1 MHNYL
6 CDIALKGLKG
16 KKRSST
22 YLFLVCF
29 LSVAFAVVNVSIT
42 GSLNKTR
49 EELRY
54 DTYGEWDAAVYSPE
68 PLSVSK
74 DEHIQG
80 WGTAQVY
87 GKLLDGGETV
97 LTGIGTL
104 DESLLAIGRLAVQSG
119 KFPTEDN
126 EIAIEADILSDLGYD
141 YELGQTLTLRIL
153 NREEEVVDRKY
164 TLCGVLREYTDLWST
179 GTEKVTLA
187 GACVTADAAKEI
199 GEVCSYQY
207 FLSAEGEEGY
217 PLYKE
222 LKGSYAHVVEN
233 TAANGQIAEEE
244 YHYFNLVLILFTTLV
259 AVIVIYS
266 IQIKEQ
272 TRSIRLFRI
281 IGVTKKQLSQIIF
294 YETMVIL
301 LPAAAGGV
309 AVGSLA
315 TWGLLRVLMEQS
327 TGGFY
332 IAIPAVLIAGILMLW
347 FGAVFGT
354 RFLIFHYALRGRLSA
369 HQHFDAIGNF
379 FRADRR
385 QRKQKRLGLL
395 LLSSASVSAVLFC
408 YGESLAPIYID
419 DTWSQTNS
427 YTIAQESPNHFITDK
442 YIDNIKRLP
451 GIEKVVAWRI
461 LSGTLEFPD
470 MEKNPFSALLTEHL
484 YGARPWSDTE
494 DIYGESIS
502 EGGPEGLWCYIY
514 GVAEDNWDQ
523 FFQYVDEEID
533 REKFRNGE
541 SVLLYIPYNE
551 ETGVELGGKLYQ
563 EFGVEPGDVITA
575 VNYGR
580 GELSEDGSG
589 QIWTEDGVK
598 TYEPYEELTAV
609 SRAEAEVAG
618 IITADL
624 WRASYLTISSTN
636 YYSVIASDAFAKRLT
651 ETDRDGIELGDG
663 SWSNQEYGYTLASVY
678 TGMDAEYL
686 STDYL
691 MAKSAA
697 DNHLNFDNSRERNT
711 ALRQEAI
718 QSLLHIWICGI
729 GIFLILM
736 LIQLNIETLRGL
748 TQKRSFALLQV
759 IGMSRRRLRVQLAAK
774 GLLMSV
780 YSCLLGHLGYALYFV
795 IKHIGTYRRLVEE
808 FEYTDSFI
816 HLLKLQFNDYLTVGW
831 SLPIHLVFCA
841 FGMACVFLLFFCP
854 QNRVLKENIR
864 ESLS

>member
-1 MHNYL
+1 MHHYL

-54 DTYGEWDAAVYSPE
+54 DTYGEWDAAIYSPE

-104 DESLLAIGRLAVQSG
+104 DESLLAIGHLAVQSG

-126 EIAIEADILSDLGYD
+126 EIAIEADILSGLGYD

-332 IAIPAVLIAGILMLW
+332 IAIPVVLIAGILMLW

-354 RFLIFHYALRGRLSA
+354 RFLIFYYALRGRLSA
-369 HQHFDAIGNF
+369 QERFLL
-379 FRADRR
+379 RADRR
-385 QRKQKRLGLL
+385 QRKQKQLGLL
-395 LLSSASVSAVLFC
+395 ILSSASVLAVLFC
-408 YGESLAPIYID
+408 YGESLAPVYID
-419 DTWSQTNS
+419 DTWSKMSS
-427 YTIAQESPNHFITDK
+427 YGITKGEQNDYISDK
-442 YIDNIKRLP
+442 YIENVKCFP
-451 GIEKVVAWRI
+451 GIEEVVAWRN
-461 LSGTLEFPD
+461 LAVTLEFPD
-470 MEKNPFSALLTEHL
+470 MEKNPFRALLAQNF
-484 YGARPWSDTE
+484 YGPRPWEGAE
-494 DIYGESIS
+494 DSYGENMSAAGS
-502 EGGPEGLWCYIY
+502 EGLWCYVY

-523 FFQYVDEEID
+523 FFQYVDDEID

-541 SVLLYIPYNE
+541 VVLLYIPYNQ
-551 ETGVELGGKLYQ
+551 ETGVDLAGRLYQ
-563 EFGVEPGDVITA
+563 DFGVEPGDVITA
-575 VNYGR
+575 VNYGL
-580 GELSEDGSG
+580 GELSEDGTG
-589 QIWTEDGVK
+589 QVWTEDGAK
-598 TYEPYEELTAV
+598 PYEPYEKLTAV

-624 WRASYLTISSTN
+624 FQNPYLMIPATN
-636 YYSVIASDAFAKRLT
+636 YYSIIASDAFAKRLT
-651 ETDRDGIELGDG
+651 ETDKDGIHLIDG
-663 SWSNQEYGYTLASVY
+663 SWSNQEYGYSRASVY

-795 IKHIGTYRRLVEE
+795 IKHIGTYHRYVEE

-816 HLLKLQFNDYLTVGW
+816 QLLKLQLNEYLTVGW
-831 SLPIHLVFCA
+831 SLPMHLAFCA

>member
-1 MHNYL
+1 MHHYL

-54 DTYGEWDAAVYSPE
+54 DTYGEWDAAIYSPE

-104 DESLLAIGRLAVQSG
+104 DESLLAIGHLAVQSG

-126 EIAIEADILSDLGYD
+126 EIAIEADILSGLGYD

-354 RFLIFHYALRGRLSA
+354 RFLIFYYALRGRLSA
-369 HQHFDAIGNF
+369 QERFLL
-379 FRADRR
+379 RADRR
-385 QRKQKRLGLL
+385 QRKQKQLGLL
-395 LLSSASVSAVLFC
+395 ILSSASVLAALFC
-408 YGESLAPIYID
+408 YGESLAPVYID
-419 DTWSQTNS
+419 DTWSKMSS
-427 YTIAQESPNHFITDK
+427 YGITKGEQNDYISDK
-442 YIDNIKRLP
+442 YIENVKCFP
-451 GIEKVVAWRI
+451 GIEEVVAWRN
-461 LSGTLEFPD
+461 LAVTLEFPD
-470 MEKNPFSALLTEHL
+470 MEKNPFRALLAQNF
-484 YGARPWSDTE
+484 YGPRPWEGAE
-494 DIYGESIS
+494 DSYGENMSAAGS
-502 EGGPEGLWCYIY
+502 EGLWCYVY

-523 FFQYVDEEID
+523 FFQYVDDEID

-541 SVLLYIPYNE
+541 VVLLYIPYNQ
-551 ETGVELGGKLYQ
+551 ETGVDLAGRLYQ
-563 EFGVEPGDVITA
+563 DFGVEPGDVITA
-575 VNYGR
+575 VNYGL
-580 GELSEDGSG
+580 GELSEDGTG
-589 QIWTEDGVK
+589 QVWTEDGAK
-598 TYEPYEELTAV
+598 PYEPYEKLTAV

-624 WRASYLTISSTN
+624 FQDPYLMIPATN
-636 YYSVIASDAFAKRLT
+636 YYSIIASDAFAKRLT
-651 ETDRDGIELGDG
+651 ETDKDGIHLIDG
-663 SWSNQEYGYTLASVY
+663 SWSNQEYGYSHASVY

-795 IKHIGTYRRLVEE
+795 IKHIGTYHRYVEE

-816 HLLKLQFNDYLTVGW
+816 QLLKLQLNEYLTVGW
-831 SLPIHLVFCA
+831 SLPMHLAFCA

>member
-1 MHNYL
+1 MHHYL

-54 DTYGEWDAAVYSPE
+54 DTYGEWDAAIYSPE

-104 DESLLAIGRLAVQSG
+104 DESLLAIGHLAVQSG

-126 EIAIEADILSDLGYD
+126 EIAIEADILSGLGYD

-309 AVGSLA
+309 AAGSLA

-327 TGGFY
+327 TGDFY
-332 IAIPAVLIAGILMLW
+332 ISIPAVLIAGILMLW

-354 RFLIFHYALRGRLSA
+354 RFLIFYYALRGRLSA
-369 HQHFDAIGNF
+369 QERFLL
-379 FRADRR
+379 RADRR
-385 QRKQKRLGLL
+385 QRKQKQLGLL
-395 LLSSASVSAVLFC
+395 MLSSASVLAVLFC
-408 YGESLAPIYID
+408 YGESLAPVYID
-419 DTWSQTNS
+419 DTWSKMSS
-427 YTIAQESPNHFITDK
+427 YGITKGEQNDYISDK
-442 YIDNIKRLP
+442 YIENVKCFP
-451 GIEKVVAWRI
+451 GIEEVVAWRN
-461 LSGTLEFPD
+461 LAVTLEFPD
-470 MEKNPFSALLTEHL
+470 MEKNPFRALLAQNF
-484 YGARPWSDTE
+484 YGPRPWEGAE
-494 DIYGESIS
+494 DSYGENMSAAGS
-502 EGGPEGLWCYIY
+502 EGLWCYVY

-523 FFQYVDEEID
+523 FFQYVDDEID

-541 SVLLYIPYNE
+541 VVLLYIPYNQ
-551 ETGVELGGKLYQ
+551 ETGVDLAGRLYQ
-563 EFGVEPGDVITA
+563 DFGVEPGDVITA
-575 VNYGR
+575 VNYGL
-580 GELSEDGSG
+580 GELSEDGTG
-589 QIWTEDGVK
+589 QVWTEDGAK
-598 TYEPYEELTAV
+598 PYEPYEKLTAV

-624 WRASYLTISSTN
+624 FQDPYLMIPATN
-636 YYSVIASDAFAKRLT
+636 YYSIIASDAFAKRLT
-651 ETDRDGIELGDG
+651 ETDKDGIHLIDG
-663 SWSNQEYGYTLASVY
+663 SWSNQEYGYSRASVY

-795 IKHIGTYRRLVEE
+795 IKHIGTYHRYVEE

-816 HLLKLQFNDYLTVGW
+816 QLLKLQLNEYLTVGW
-831 SLPIHLVFCA
+831 SLPMHLAFCA

>member
-1 MHNYL
+1 MHHYL
-6 CDIALKGLKG
+6 CDIARKGLKG
-16 KKRSST
+16 KKRSSL

-54 DTYGEWDAAVYSPE
+54 DTYGEWDAAIYSPE

-74 DEHIQG
+74 DEHIQDC
-80 WGTAQVY
+80 GTAQVY

-104 DESLLAIGRLAVQSG
+104 DESLLAIGRIAVQSG
-119 KFPTEDN
+119 KFPTEDD

-179 GTEKVTLA
+179 GTEKVTRA

-199 GEVCSYQY
+199 GGVCSYQY

-327 TGGFY
+327 TGDFY

-369 HQHFDAIGNF
+369 HERFLL
-379 FRADRR
+379 RADRR
-385 QRKQKRLGLL
+385 QRKQKQLGLL
-395 LLSSASVSAVLFC
+395 ILSSASVLAALFC
-408 YGESLAPIYID
+408 YGESLAPVYID
-419 DTWSQTNS
+419 DTWSKMSS
-427 YTIAQESPNHFITDK
+427 YGITKGEQNDYISDK
-442 YIDNIKRLP
+442 YIENVKCFP
-451 GIEKVVAWRI
+451 GIEEVVAWRN
-461 LSGTLEFPD
+461 LAVTLEFPD
-470 MEKNPFSALLTEHL
+470 MEKNPFRALLAQNF
-484 YGARPWSDTE
+484 YGPRPWEGAE
-494 DIYGESIS
+494 DSYGENMSAAGS
-502 EGGPEGLWCYIY
+502 EGLWCYVY

-523 FFQYVDEEID
+523 FFRYVDDEID
-533 REKFRNGE
+533 WEKFRNGE
-541 SVLLYIPYNE
+541 AVLLYIPYNQ
-551 ETGVELGGKLYQ
+551 ETGVDLAGRLYQ
-563 EFGVEPGDVITA
+563 DFGVEPGDVITA
-575 VNYGR
+575 VNYGL
-580 GELSEDGSG
+580 GELSEDGTG
-589 QIWTEDGVK
+589 QVWTEDGAK
-598 TYEPYEELTAV
+598 PYEPYEKLTAV

-624 WRASYLTISSTN
+624 FQDPYLMIPATN
-636 YYSVIASDAFAKRLT
+636 YYSIIASDAFAKRLT
-651 ETDRDGIELGDG
+651 ETDKDGIHLIDG
-663 SWSNQEYGYTLASVY
+663 SWSNQEYGYSRASVY

-795 IKHIGTYRRLVEE
+795 IKHIGTYHRYVEE

-816 HLLKLQFNDYLTVGW
+816 QLLKLQLNEYLTVGW
-831 SLPIHLVFCA
+831 SLPMHLAFCA

>member
-1 MHNYL
+1 MHHNL

-54 DTYGEWDAAVYSPE
+54 DTYGEWDAAIYSPE

-104 DESLLAIGRLAVQSG
+104 DESLLAIGHLAVQSG

-126 EIAIEADILSDLGYD
+126 EIAIEADILSGLGYD

-207 FLSAEGEEGY
+207 FLSAEGEEDY

-332 IAIPAVLIAGILMLW
+332 IAIPVVLIAGILMLW

-354 RFLIFHYALRGRLSA
+354 RFLIFYYALRGRLSA
-369 HQHFDAIGNF
+369 QERFLL
-379 FRADRR
+379 RADRR
-385 QRKQKRLGLL
+385 QRKQKQLGLL
-395 LLSSASVSAVLFC
+395 ILSSASVLAALFC
-408 YGESLAPIYID
+408 YGESLAPVYID
-419 DTWSQTNS
+419 DTWSKMSS
-427 YTIAQESPNHFITDK
+427 YGITKGEQNDYISDK
-442 YIDNIKRLP
+442 YIENVKCFP
-451 GIEKVVAWRI
+451 GIEEVVAWRN
-461 LSGTLEFPD
+461 LAVTLEFPD
-470 MEKNPFSALLTEHL
+470 MEKNPFRALLAQNF
-484 YGARPWSDTE
+484 YGPRPWEGAE
-494 DIYGESIS
+494 DSYGENMSAAGS
-502 EGGPEGLWCYIY
+502 EGLWCYVY

-523 FFQYVDEEID
+523 FFQYVDDEID

-541 SVLLYIPYNE
+541 VVLLYIPYNQ
-551 ETGVELGGKLYQ
+551 ETGVDLAGRLYQ
-563 EFGVEPGDVITA
+563 DFGVEPGDVITA
-575 VNYGR
+575 VNYGL
-580 GELSEDGSG
+580 GELSEDGTG
-589 QIWTEDGVK
+589 QVWTEDGAK
-598 TYEPYEELTAV
+598 PYEPYEKLTAV

-624 WRASYLTISSTN
+624 FQDPYLMIPATN
-636 YYSVIASDAFAKRLT
+636 YYSIIASDAFAKRLT
-651 ETDRDGIELGDG
+651 ETDKDGIHLIDG
-663 SWSNQEYGYTLASVY
+663 SWSNQEYGYSRASVY

-795 IKHIGTYRRLVEE
+795 IKHIGTYHRYVEE

-816 HLLKLQFNDYLTVGW
+816 QLLKLQLNEYLTVGW
-831 SLPIHLVFCA
+831 SLPMHLAFCA

>member
-16 KKRSST
+16 KKRSSL

-54 DTYGEWDAAVYSPE
+54 DTYGEWDAAIYSPE

-104 DESLLAIGRLAVQSG
+104 DESLLAIGHLAVQSG

-126 EIAIEADILSDLGYD
+126 EIAIEADILSGLGYD

-354 RFLIFHYALRGRLSA
+354 RFLIFYYALRGRLSA
-369 HQHFDAIGNF
+369 QERFLL
-379 FRADRR
+379 RADRR
-385 QRKQKRLGLL
+385 QRKQKQLGLL
-395 LLSSASVSAVLFC
+395 ILSSASVLAALFC
-408 YGESLAPIYID
+408 YGESLAPVYID
-419 DTWSQTNS
+419 DTWSKMSS
-427 YTIAQESPNHFITDK
+427 YGITKGEQNDYISDK
-442 YIDNIKRLP
+442 YIENVKCFP
-451 GIEKVVAWRI
+451 GIEEVVAWRN
-461 LSGTLEFPD
+461 LAVTLEFPD
-470 MEKNPFSALLTEHL
+470 MEKNPFRALLAQNF
-484 YGARPWSDTE
+484 YGPRPWEGAE
-494 DIYGESIS
+494 DSYGENMSAAGS
-502 EGGPEGLWCYIY
+502 EGLWCYVY

-523 FFQYVDEEID
+523 FFRYVDAEID

-541 SVLLYIPYNE
+541 VVLLYIPYNQ
-551 ETGVELGGKLYQ
+551 ETGVDLAGRLYQ
-563 EFGVEPGDVITA
+563 DFGVEPGDVITA
-575 VNYGR
+575 VNYGL
-580 GELSEDGSG
+580 GELSEDGTG
-589 QIWTEDGVK
+589 QVWTEDGAK
-598 TYEPYEELTAV
+598 PYEPYEKLTAV

-624 WRASYLTISSTN
+624 FQDPYLMIPATN
-636 YYSVIASDAFAKRLT
+636 YYSIIASDAFAKRLT
-651 ETDRDGIELGDG
+651 ETDKDGIHLIDG
-663 SWSNQEYGYTLASVY
+663 SWSNQEYGYSRASVY

-795 IKHIGTYRRLVEE
+795 IKHIGTYHRYVEE

-816 HLLKLQFNDYLTVGW
+816 QLLKLQLNEYLTVGW
-831 SLPIHLVFCA
+831 SLPMHLAFCA

>member
-1 MHNYL
+1 MHHYL

-54 DTYGEWDAAVYSPE
+54 DTYGEWDAAIYSPE

-104 DESLLAIGRLAVQSG
+104 DESLLAIGHLAVQSG

-126 EIAIEADILSDLGYD
+126 EIAIEADILSGLGYD

-327 TGGFY
+327 TGDFY

-354 RFLIFHYALRGRLSA
+354 RFLIFYYALRGRLSA
-369 HQHFDAIGNF
+369 QERFLL
-379 FRADRR
+379 RADRR
-385 QRKQKRLGLL
+385 QRKQKQLGLL
-395 LLSSASVSAVLFC
+395 ILSSASVLAALFC
-408 YGESLAPIYID
+408 YGESLAPVYID
-419 DTWSQTNS
+419 DTWSKMSS
-427 YTIAQESPNHFITDK
+427 YGITKGEQNDYISDK
-442 YIDNIKRLP
+442 YIENVKCFP
-451 GIEKVVAWRI
+451 GIEEVVAWRN
-461 LSGTLEFPD
+461 LAVTLEFPD
-470 MEKNPFSALLTEHL
+470 MEKNPFRALLAQNF
-484 YGARPWSDTE
+484 YGPRPWEGAE
-494 DIYGESIS
+494 DSYGENMSAAGS
-502 EGGPEGLWCYIY
+502 EGLWCYVY

-523 FFQYVDEEID
+523 FFQYVDDEID

-541 SVLLYIPYNE
+541 VVLLYIPYNQ
-551 ETGVELGGKLYQ
+551 ETGVDLAGRLYQ
-563 EFGVEPGDVITA
+563 DFGVEPGDVITA
-575 VNYGR
+575 VNYGL
-580 GELSEDGSG
+580 GELSEDGTG
-589 QIWTEDGVK
+589 QVWTEDGAK
-598 TYEPYEELTAV
+598 PYEPYEKLTAV

-624 WRASYLTISSTN
+624 FQDPYLMIPATN
-636 YYSVIASDAFAKRLT
+636 YYSIIASDAFAKRLT
-651 ETDRDGIELGDG
+651 ETDKDGIHLIDG
-663 SWSNQEYGYTLASVY
+663 SWSNQEYGYSRASVY

-795 IKHIGTYRRLVEE
+795 IKHIGTYHRYVEE

-816 HLLKLQFNDYLTVGW
+816 QLLKLQLNEYLTVGW
-831 SLPIHLVFCA
+831 SLPMHLAFCA

>member
-1 MHNYL
+1 M
-6 CDIALKGLKG
+6 KG

-54 DTYGEWDAAVYSPE
+54 DTYGEWDAAIYSPE

-104 DESLLAIGRLAVQSG
+104 DESLLAIGHLAVQSG

-126 EIAIEADILSDLGYD
+126 EIAIEADILSGLGYD

-332 IAIPAVLIAGILMLW
+332 IAIPVVLIAGILMLW

-354 RFLIFHYALRGRLSA
+354 RFLIFYYALRGRLSA
-369 HQHFDAIGNF
+369 QERFLL
-379 FRADRR
+379 RADRR
-385 QRKQKRLGLL
+385 QRKQKQLGLL
-395 LLSSASVSAVLFC
+395 ILSSASVLAALFC
-408 YGESLAPIYID
+408 YGESLAPVYID
-419 DTWSQTNS
+419 DTWSKMSS
-427 YTIAQESPNHFITDK
+427 YGITKGEQNDYISDK
-442 YIDNIKRLP
+442 YIENVKCFP
-451 GIEKVVAWRI
+451 GIEEVVAWRN
-461 LSGTLEFPD
+461 LAVTLEFPD
-470 MEKNPFSALLTEHL
+470 MEKNPFRALLAQNF
-484 YGARPWSDTE
+484 YGPRPWEGAE
-494 DIYGESIS
+494 DSYGENMSAAGS
-502 EGGPEGLWCYIY
+502 EGLWCYVY

-523 FFQYVDEEID
+523 FFQYVDDEID

-541 SVLLYIPYNE
+541 VVLLYIPYNQ
-551 ETGVELGGKLYQ
+551 ETGVDLAGRLYQ
-563 EFGVEPGDVITA
+563 DFGVEPGDVITA
-575 VNYGR
+575 VNYGL
-580 GELSEDGSG
+580 GELSEDGTG
-589 QIWTEDGVK
+589 QVWTEDGAK
-598 TYEPYEELTAV
+598 PYEPYEKLTAV

-624 WRASYLTISSTN
+624 FQDPYLMIPATN
-636 YYSVIASDAFAKRLT
+636 YYSIIASDAFAKRLT
-651 ETDRDGIELGDG
+651 ETDKDGIHLIDG
-663 SWSNQEYGYTLASVY
+663 SWSNQEYGYSRASVY

-795 IKHIGTYRRLVEE
+795 IKHIGTYHRYVEE

-816 HLLKLQFNDYLTVGW
+816 QLLKLQLNEYLTVGW
-831 SLPIHLVFCA
+831 SLPMHLAFCA

>member
-54 DTYGEWDAAVYSPE
+54 DTYGEWDAAIYSPE

-74 DEHIQG
+74 DEHIQDC
-80 WGTAQVY
+80 GTAQVY

-104 DESLLAIGRLAVQSG
+104 DESLLAIGRIAVQSG

-126 EIAIEADILSDLGYD
+126 EIAIEADVLSGLGYD

-207 FLSAEGEEGY
+207 FLSAEGAEGY

-266 IQIKEQ
+266 IQTKEQ

-327 TGGFY
+327 TGDFY

-369 HQHFDAIGNF
+369 QERFLL
-379 FRADRR
+379 RADRR
-385 QRKQKRLGLL
+385 QRKQKQLGLL
-395 LLSSASVSAVLFC
+395 ILSSASVLAVLFC
-408 YGESLAPIYID
+408 YGESLAPVYID
-419 DTWSQTNS
+419 DTWSKMSS
-427 YTIAQESPNHFITDK
+427 YGITKGEQNDYISDK
-442 YIDNIKRLP
+442 YIENVKCFP
-451 GIEKVVAWRI
+451 GIEEVVAWRN
-461 LSGTLEFPD
+461 LAVTVEFPD
-470 MEKNPFSALLTEHL
+470 MEKNPFRALLAQNF
-484 YGARPWSDTE
+484 YGPRPWEGAE
-494 DIYGESIS
+494 DSYGENMSAAGS
-502 EGGPEGLWCYIY
+502 EGLWCYVY
-514 GVAEDNWDQ
+514 GVAEDNWDS
-523 FFQYVDEEID
+523 FFRYVDDEID

-541 SVLLYIPYNE
+541 VVLLYIPYNQ
-551 ETGVELGGKLYQ
+551 ETGVDLAGRLYQ
-563 EFGVEPGDVITA
+563 DFGVEPGDVITA
-575 VNYGR
+575 VNYGL
-580 GELSEDGSG
+580 GELSEDGTG
-589 QIWTEDGVK
+589 QVWTEDGAK
-598 TYEPYEELTAV
+598 PYEPYEKLTAV

-624 WRASYLTISSTN
+624 FQDPYLMIPATN
-636 YYSVIASDAFAKRLT
+636 YYSIIASDAFAKRLT
-651 ETDRDGIELGDG
+651 ETDKDGIHLIDG
-663 SWSNQEYGYTLASVY
+663 SWSNQEYGYSRASVY

-795 IKHIGTYRRLVEE
+795 IKHIGTYHRYVEE

-816 HLLKLQFNDYLTVGW
+816 QLLKLQLNEYLTVGW
-831 SLPIHLVFCA
+831 SLPMHLAFCA

-854 QNRVLKENIR
+854 QTRVLKENIR

>member
-1 MHNYL
+1 MHHYL

-54 DTYGEWDAAVYSPE
+54 DTYGEWDAAIYSPE

-104 DESLLAIGRLAVQSG
+104 DESLLAIGHLAVQSG

-126 EIAIEADILSDLGYD
+126 EIAIEADILSSLGYD

-332 IAIPAVLIAGILMLW
+332 IAIPVVLIAGILMLW

-354 RFLIFHYALRGRLSA
+354 RFLIFYYALRGRLSA
-369 HQHFDAIGNF
+369 QERFLL
-379 FRADRR
+379 RADRR
-385 QRKQKRLGLL
+385 QRKQKQLGLL
-395 LLSSASVSAVLFC
+395 MLSSASVLAVLFC
-408 YGESLAPIYID
+408 YGESLAPVYID
-419 DTWSQTNS
+419 DTWSKMSS
-427 YTIAQESPNHFITDK
+427 YGITKGEQNDYISDK
-442 YIDNIKRLP
+442 YIENVKCFP
-451 GIEKVVAWRI
+451 GIEEVVAWRN
-461 LSGTLEFPD
+461 LAVTLEFPD
-470 MEKNPFSALLTEHL
+470 MEKNPFRALLAQNF
-484 YGARPWSDTE
+484 YGPRPWEGAE
-494 DIYGESIS
+494 DSYGENMSAAGS
-502 EGGPEGLWCYIY
+502 EGLWCYVY

-523 FFQYVDEEID
+523 FFQYVDDEID

-541 SVLLYIPYNE
+541 VVLLYIPYNQ
-551 ETGVELGGKLYQ
+551 ETGVDLAGRLYQ
-563 EFGVEPGDVITA
+563 DFGVEPGDVITA
-575 VNYGR
+575 VNYGL
-580 GELSEDGSG
+580 GELSEDGTG
-589 QIWTEDGVK
+589 QVWTEDGAK
-598 TYEPYEELTAV
+598 PYEPYEKLTAV

-624 WRASYLTISSTN
+624 FQDPYLMIPATN
-636 YYSVIASDAFAKRLT
+636 YYSIIASDAFAKRLT
-651 ETDRDGIELGDG
+651 ETDKDGIHLIDG
-663 SWSNQEYGYTLASVY
+663 SWSNQEYGYSRASVY

-795 IKHIGTYRRLVEE
+795 IKHIGTYHRYVEE

-816 HLLKLQFNDYLTVGW
+816 QLLKLQLNEYLTVGW
-831 SLPIHLVFCA
+831 SLPMHLAFCA

>member
-16 KKRSST
+16 KKRSSL

-54 DTYGEWDAAVYSPE
+54 DTYGEWDAAIYSPE

-74 DEHIQG
+74 DEHIQDC
-80 WGTAQVY
+80 GTAQVY

-104 DESLLAIGRLAVQSG
+104 DESLLAIGHLAVQSG

-126 EIAIEADILSDLGYD
+126 EIAIEADILSGLGYD

-327 TGGFY
+327 TGDFY
-332 IAIPAVLIAGILMLW
+332 ISIPAVLIAGILMLW

-354 RFLIFHYALRGRLSA
+354 RFLIFHYALRGRLST
-369 HQHFDAIGNF
+369 QERFLL
-379 FRADRR
+379 RADRR
-385 QRKQKRLGLL
+385 QRKQKQLGLL
-395 LLSSASVSAVLFC
+395 MLSSASVLAVLFC
-408 YGESLAPIYID
+408 YGESLAPVYID
-419 DTWSQTNS
+419 DTWSKMSS
-427 YTIAQESPNHFITDK
+427 YGITKGEQNDYISDK
-442 YIDNIKRLP
+442 YIENVKCFP
-451 GIEKVVAWRI
+451 GIEEVVAWRN
-461 LSGTLEFPD
+461 LAVTLEFPD
-470 MEKNPFSALLTEHL
+470 MEKNPFRALLAQNF
-484 YGARPWSDTE
+484 YGPRPWEGAE
-494 DIYGESIS
+494 DSYGENMSAAGS
-502 EGGPEGLWCYIY
+502 EGLWCYVY

-523 FFQYVDEEID
+523 FFRYVDAEID

-541 SVLLYIPYNE
+541 VVLLYIPYNQ
-551 ETGVELGGKLYQ
+551 ETGVDLAGRLYQ
-563 EFGVEPGDVITA
+563 DFGVEPGDVITA
-575 VNYGR
+575 VNYGL
-580 GELSEDGSG
+580 GELSEDGTG
-589 QIWTEDGVK
+589 QVWTEDGAK
-598 TYEPYEELTAV
+598 PYEPYEKLTAV

-624 WRASYLTISSTN
+624 FQDPYLMIPATN
-636 YYSVIASDAFAKRLT
+636 YYSIIASDAFAKRLT
-651 ETDRDGIELGDG
+651 ETDKDGIHLIDG
-663 SWSNQEYGYTLASVY
+663 SWSNQEYGYSRASIY

-795 IKHIGTYRRLVEE
+795 IKHIGTYHRYVEE

-816 HLLKLQFNDYLTVGW
+816 QLLKLQLNEYLTVGW
-831 SLPIHLVFCA
+831 SLPMHLAFCA

>member
-1 MHNYL
+1 MHHYL

-54 DTYGEWDAAVYSPE
+54 DTYGEWDAAIYSPE

-104 DESLLAIGRLAVQSG
+104 DESLLAIGHLAVQSG

-126 EIAIEADILSDLGYD
+126 EIAIEADILSGLGYD

-332 IAIPAVLIAGILMLW
+332 IAIPVVLIAGILMLW

-354 RFLIFHYALRGRLSA
+354 RFLIFYYALRGRLSA
-369 HQHFDAIGNF
+369 QERFLL
-379 FRADRR
+379 RADRR
-385 QRKQKRLGLL
+385 QRKQKQLGLL
-395 LLSSASVSAVLFC
+395 ILSSASVLAALFC
-408 YGESLAPIYID
+408 YGESLAPVYID
-419 DTWSQTNS
+419 DTWSKMSS
-427 YTIAQESPNHFITDK
+427 YGITKGEQNDYISDK
-442 YIDNIKRLP
+442 YIENVKCFP
-451 GIEKVVAWRI
+451 GIEEVVAWRN
-461 LSGTLEFPD
+461 LAVTLEFPD
-470 MEKNPFSALLTEHL
+470 MEKNPFRALLAQNF
-484 YGARPWSDTE
+484 YGPRPWE
-494 DIYGESIS
+494 DAEDSYGENMSAAGS
-502 EGGPEGLWCYIY
+502 EGLWCYVY

-523 FFQYVDEEID
+523 FFQYVDDEID

-541 SVLLYIPYNE
+541 VVLLYIPYNQ
-551 ETGVELGGKLYQ
+551 ETGVDLAGRLYQ
-563 EFGVEPGDVITA
+563 DFGVEPGDVITA
-575 VNYGR
+575 VNYGL
-580 GELSEDGSG
+580 GELSEDGTG
-589 QIWTEDGVK
+589 QVWTEDGAK
-598 TYEPYEELTAV
+598 PYEPYEKLTAV
-609 SRAEAEVAG
+609 SRVEAEVAG

-624 WRASYLTISSTN
+624 FQDPYLMIPATN
-636 YYSVIASDAFAKRLT
+636 YYSIIASDAFAKRLT
-651 ETDRDGIELGDG
+651 ETDKDGIHLIDG
-663 SWSNQEYGYTLASVY
+663 SWSNQEYGYSRASVY

-795 IKHIGTYRRLVEE
+795 IKHIGTYHRYVEE

-816 HLLKLQFNDYLTVGW
+816 QLLKLQLNDYLTVGW
-831 SLPIHLVFCA
+831 SLPMHLAFCA
-841 FGMACVFLLFFCP
+841 FSMACVFLLFFCP

>member
-1 MHNYL
+1 MHHNL

-54 DTYGEWDAAVYSPE
+54 DTYGEWDAAIYSPE

-104 DESLLAIGRLAVQSG
+104 DESLLAIGHLAVQSG

-126 EIAIEADILSDLGYD
+126 EIAIEADILSGLGYD

-207 FLSAEGEEGY
+207 FLSAEGAEGY

-222 LKGSYAHVVEN
+222 QKGSYAHVVEN

-327 TGGFY
+327 TGDFY

-369 HQHFDAIGNF
+369 HERFLL
-379 FRADRR
+379 RADRR
-385 QRKQKRLGLL
+385 QRKQKQLGLL
-395 LLSSASVSAVLFC
+395 ILSSASVLAALFC
-408 YGESLAPIYID
+408 YGESLAPVYID
-419 DTWSQTNS
+419 DTWSKMSS
-427 YTIAQESPNHFITDK
+427 YGITKGEQNDYISDK
-442 YIDNIKRLP
+442 YIENVKCFP
-451 GIEKVVAWRI
+451 GIEEVVAWRN
-461 LSGTLEFPD
+461 LAVTLEFPD
-470 MEKNPFSALLTEHL
+470 MEKNPFRALLAQNF
-484 YGARPWSDTE
+484 YGPRPWEGAE
-494 DIYGESIS
+494 DSYGENMSAAGS
-502 EGGPEGLWCYIY
+502 EGLWCYVY

-523 FFQYVDEEID
+523 FFQYVDDEID

-541 SVLLYIPYNE
+541 AVLLYIPYNQ
-551 ETGVELGGKLYQ
+551 ETGVDLAGRLYQ
-563 EFGVEPGDVITA
+563 DFGVEPGDVITA
-575 VNYGR
+575 VNYGL
-580 GELSEDGSG
+580 GELSEDGTG
-589 QIWTEDGVK
+589 QVWTEDGAK
-598 TYEPYEELTAV
+598 PYEPYEKLTAV

-624 WRASYLTISSTN
+624 FQDPYLMIPATN
-636 YYSVIASDAFAKRLT
+636 YYSIIASDTFAKRLT
-651 ETDRDGIELGDG
+651 ETDKDGIHLIDG
-663 SWSNQEYGYTLASVY
+663 SWSNQEYGYSRASVY

-795 IKHIGTYRRLVEE
+795 IKHIGTYHRYVEE

-816 HLLKLQFNDYLTVGW
+816 QLLKLQLNEYLTVGW
-831 SLPIHLVFCA
+831 SLPMHLAFCA

>member
-16 KKRSST
+16 KKRSSL

-54 DTYGEWDAAVYSPE
+54 DTYGEWDAAIYSPE

-74 DEHIQG
+74 DEHIQDC
-80 WGTAQVY
+80 GTAQVY

-104 DESLLAIGRLAVQSG
+104 DESLLAIGHLAVQSG

-126 EIAIEADILSDLGYD
+126 EIAIEADILSGLGYD

-354 RFLIFHYALRGRLSA
+354 RFLIFYYALRGRLSA
-369 HQHFDAIGNF
+369 QERFLL
-379 FRADRR
+379 RADRR
-385 QRKQKRLGLL
+385 QRKQKQLGLL
-395 LLSSASVSAVLFC
+395 ILSSASVLAALFC
-408 YGESLAPIYID
+408 YGESLAPVYID
-419 DTWSQTNS
+419 DTWSKMSS
-427 YTIAQESPNHFITDK
+427 YGITKGEQNDYISDK
-442 YIDNIKRLP
+442 YIENVKCFP
-451 GIEKVVAWRI
+451 GIEEVVAWRN
-461 LSGTLEFPD
+461 LAVTLEFPD
-470 MEKNPFSALLTEHL
+470 MEKNPFRALLAQNF
-484 YGARPWSDTE
+484 YGPRPWEGAE
-494 DIYGESIS
+494 DSYGENMSAAGS
-502 EGGPEGLWCYIY
+502 EGLWCYVY

-523 FFQYVDEEID
+523 FFRYVDAEID

-541 SVLLYIPYNE
+541 VVLLYIPYNQ
-551 ETGVELGGKLYQ
+551 ETGVDLAGRLYQ
-563 EFGVEPGDVITA
+563 DFGVEPGDVITA
-575 VNYGR
+575 VNYGL
-580 GELSEDGSG
+580 GELSEDGTG
-589 QIWTEDGVK
+589 QVWTEDGAK
-598 TYEPYEELTAV
+598 PYEPYEKLTAV

-624 WRASYLTISSTN
+624 FQDPYLMIPATN
-636 YYSVIASDAFAKRLT
+636 YYSIIASDAFAKRLT
-651 ETDRDGIELGDG
+651 ETDKDGIHLIDG
-663 SWSNQEYGYTLASVY
+663 SWSNQEYGYSRASVY

-795 IKHIGTYRRLVEE
+795 IKHIGTYHRYVEE

-816 HLLKLQFNDYLTVGW
+816 QLLKLQLNEYLTVGW
-831 SLPIHLVFCA
+831 SLPMHLAFCA

>member
-1 MHNYL
+1 MHHYL

-54 DTYGEWDAAVYSPE
+54 DTYGEWDAAIYSSE

-80 WGTAQVY
+80 CGTAQVY

-104 DESLLAIGRLAVQSG
+104 DESLLEIGRLAVQSG
-119 KFPTEDN
+119 KFPTEDH

-153 NREEEVVDRKY
+153 NREEEVVDKKY

-207 FLSAEGEEGY
+207 FLSAEGEKGY

-244 YHYFNLVLILFTTLV
+244 YHYFNLVLILFTTLA

-301 LPAAAGGV
+301 LPAAFGGV

-327 TGGFY
+327 TGDFY

-369 HQHFDAIGNF
+369 YERFLLGV
-379 FRADRR
+379 DRR
-385 QRKQKRLGLL
+385 QRKQKQLGLL
-395 LLSSASVSAVLFC
+395 ILSSASVLAVLFC
-408 YGESLAPIYID
+408 YGESLAPVYID
-419 DTWSQTNS
+419 DIWSKMSS
-427 YTIAQESPNHFITDK
+427 YGITK
-442 YIDNIKRLP
+442 GEQNYYISDEYIENVKRLP
-451 GIEKVVAWRI
+451 GIEEVVAWRN
-461 LSGTLEFPD
+461 LAGTLEFPD
-470 MEKNPFSALLTEHL
+470 MEKNPFSALLAQHF
-484 YGARPWSDTE
+484 YGPRPWSGAE
-494 DIYGESIS
+494 DSYGESMS
-502 EGGPEGLWCYIY
+502 AAGPEGLWCYIY
-514 GVAEDNWDQ
+514 GVSEDNWDQ

-533 REKFRNGE
+533 REKFRKGE
-541 SVLLYIPYNE
+541 AVLLYIPYNE
-551 ETGVELGGKLYQ
+551 ETGVELAGRLYQ
-563 EFGVEPGDVITA
+563 DFGVESGDVITA
-575 VNYGR
+575 VNYGL
-580 GELSEDGSG
+580 GELSEDGTG
-589 QIWTEDGVK
+589 QVWTEDGAK
-598 TYEPYEELTAV
+598 PYEPYEKLTAV

-624 WRASYLTISSTN
+624 FQDPYLMIPATN
-636 YYSVIASDAFAKRLT
+636 YYSIIASDTFAKRLT
-651 ETDRDGIELGDG
+651 ETDKDGINLIDG
-663 SWSNQEYGYTLASVY
+663 SWSNQEYGYSRASVY
-678 TGMDAEYL
+678 TRMDAEYL

-691 MAKSAA
+691 MARSAA
-697 DNHLNFDNSRERNT
+697 DNHLNFDNSREQNT

-729 GIFLILM
+729 CIFLILM

-774 GLLMSV
+774 GLLMSM

-795 IKHIGTYRRLVEE
+795 IKHIGTYHRYVEE

-816 HLLKLQFNDYLTVGW
+816 HLLKLQLNDYLTVGW
-831 SLPIHLVFCA
+831 SLPMHLAFCA
-841 FGMACVFLLFFCP
+841 FGMVCVFLLFFCP

>member
-1 MHNYL
+1 MHHYL

-54 DTYGEWDAAVYSPE
+54 DTYGEWDAAIYSPE

-104 DESLLAIGRLAVQSG
+104 DESLLAIGHLAVQSG

-126 EIAIEADILSDLGYD
+126 EIAIEADILSGLGYD

-354 RFLIFHYALRGRLSA
+354 RFLIFYYALRGRLSA
-369 HQHFDAIGNF
+369 QERFLL
-379 FRADRR
+379 RADRR
-385 QRKQKRLGLL
+385 QRKQKQLGLL
-395 LLSSASVSAVLFC
+395 ILSSASVLAALFC
-408 YGESLAPIYID
+408 YGESLAPVYID
-419 DTWSQTNS
+419 DTWSKMSS
-427 YTIAQESPNHFITDK
+427 YGITKGEQNDYISDK
-442 YIDNIKRLP
+442 YIENVKCFP
-451 GIEKVVAWRI
+451 GIEEVVAWRN
-461 LSGTLEFPD
+461 LAVTLEFPD
-470 MEKNPFSALLTEHL
+470 MEKNPFRALLAQNF
-484 YGARPWSDTE
+484 YGPRPWEGAE
-494 DIYGESIS
+494 DSYGENMSAAGS
-502 EGGPEGLWCYIY
+502 EGLWCYVY

-523 FFQYVDEEID
+523 FFRYVDAEID

-541 SVLLYIPYNE
+541 VVLLYIPYNQ
-551 ETGVELGGKLYQ
+551 ETGVDLAGRLYQ
-563 EFGVEPGDVITA
+563 DFGVEPGDVITA
-575 VNYGR
+575 VNYGL
-580 GELSEDGSG
+580 GELSEDGTG
-589 QIWTEDGVK
+589 QVWTEDGAK
-598 TYEPYEELTAV
+598 PYEPYEKLTAV

-624 WRASYLTISSTN
+624 FQDPYLMIPATN
-636 YYSVIASDAFAKRLT
+636 YYSIIASDAFAKRLT
-651 ETDRDGIELGDG
+651 ETDKDGIHLIDG
-663 SWSNQEYGYTLASVY
+663 SWSNQEYGYSRASVY

-795 IKHIGTYRRLVEE
+795 IKHIGTYHRYVEE

-816 HLLKLQFNDYLTVGW
+816 QLLKLQLNEYLTVGW
-831 SLPIHLVFCA
+831 SLPMHLAFCA

>member
-1 MHNYL
+1 MHHYL

-54 DTYGEWDAAVYSPE
+54 DTYGEWDAAIYSPE

-104 DESLLAIGRLAVQSG
+104 DESLLAIGHLAVQSG

-126 EIAIEADILSDLGYD
+126 EIAIEADILSGLGYD

-332 IAIPAVLIAGILMLW
+332 IAIPVVLIAGILMLW

-354 RFLIFHYALRGRLSA
+354 RFLIFYYALRGRLSA
-369 HQHFDAIGNF
+369 QERFLL
-379 FRADRR
+379 RADRR
-385 QRKQKRLGLL
+385 QRKQKQLGLL
-395 LLSSASVSAVLFC
+395 ILSSASVLAALFC
-408 YGESLAPIYID
+408 YGESLAPVYID
-419 DTWSQTNS
+419 DTWSKMSS
-427 YTIAQESPNHFITDK
+427 YGITKGEQNDYISDK
-442 YIDNIKRLP
+442 YIENVKCFP
-451 GIEKVVAWRI
+451 GIEEVVAWRN
-461 LSGTLEFPD
+461 LAVTLEFPD
-470 MEKNPFSALLTEHL
+470 MEKNPFRALLAQNF
-484 YGARPWSDTE
+484 YGPRPWEGAE
-494 DIYGESIS
+494 DSYGENMSAAGS
-502 EGGPEGLWCYIY
+502 EGLWCYVY

-523 FFQYVDEEID
+523 FFRYVDAEID

-541 SVLLYIPYNE
+541 VVLLYIPYNQ
-551 ETGVELGGKLYQ
+551 ETGVDLAGRLYQ
-563 EFGVEPGDVITA
+563 DFGVEPGDVITA
-575 VNYGR
+575 VNYGL
-580 GELSEDGSG
+580 GEVSEDGTG
-589 QIWTEDGVK
+589 QVWTEDGAK
-598 TYEPYEELTAV
+598 PYEPYEKLTAV

-624 WRASYLTISSTN
+624 FQDPYLMIPATN
-636 YYSVIASDAFAKRLT
+636 YYSIIASDAFAKRLT
-651 ETDRDGIELGDG
+651 ETDKDGIHLIDG
-663 SWSNQEYGYTLASVY
+663 SWSNQEYGYSRASVY

-795 IKHIGTYRRLVEE
+795 IKHIGTYHRYVEE

-816 HLLKLQFNDYLTVGW
+816 QLLKLQLNEYLTVGW
-831 SLPIHLVFCA
+831 SLPMHLAFCA

>member
-1 MHNYL
+1 MHHYL

-54 DTYGEWDAAVYSPE
+54 DTYGEWDAAIYSPE

-104 DESLLAIGRLAVQSG
+104 DESLLAIGHLAVQSG

-126 EIAIEADILSDLGYD
+126 EIAIEADILSGLGYD

-332 IAIPAVLIAGILMLW
+332 IAIPVVLIAGILMLW

-354 RFLIFHYALRGRLSA
+354 RFLIFYYALRGRLSA
-369 HQHFDAIGNF
+369 QERFLL
-379 FRADRR
+379 RADRR
-385 QRKQKRLGLL
+385 QRKQKQLGLL
-395 LLSSASVSAVLFC
+395 ILSSASVLAVLFC
-408 YGESLAPIYID
+408 YGESLAPVYID
-419 DTWSQTNS
+419 DTWSKMSS
-427 YTIAQESPNHFITDK
+427 YGITKGEQNDYISDK
-442 YIDNIKRLP
+442 YIENVKCFP
-451 GIEKVVAWRI
+451 GIEEVVAWRN
-461 LSGTLEFPD
+461 LAVTLEFPD
-470 MEKNPFSALLTEHL
+470 MEKNPFRALLAQNF
-484 YGARPWSDTE
+484 YGPRPWEGAE
-494 DIYGESIS
+494 DSYGENMSAAGS
-502 EGGPEGLWCYIY
+502 EGLWCYVY
-514 GVAEDNWDQ
+514 GVAEDNWDS
-523 FFQYVDEEID
+523 FFRYVDAEID

-541 SVLLYIPYNE
+541 VVLLYIPYNQ
-551 ETGVELGGKLYQ
+551 ETGVDLAGRLYQ
-563 EFGVEPGDVITA
+563 DFGVEPGDVITA
-575 VNYGR
+575 VNYGL
-580 GELSEDGSG
+580 GELSEDGTG
-589 QIWTEDGVK
+589 QVWTEDGAK
-598 TYEPYEELTAV
+598 PYEPYEKLTAV

-624 WRASYLTISSTN
+624 FQDPYLMIPATN
-636 YYSVIASDAFAKRLT
+636 YYSIIASDAFAKRLT
-651 ETDRDGIELGDG
+651 ETDKDGIHLIDG
-663 SWSNQEYGYTLASVY
+663 SWSNQEYGYSRASIY

-795 IKHIGTYRRLVEE
+795 IKHIGTYHRYVEE

-816 HLLKLQFNDYLTVGW
+816 QLLKLQLNEYLTVGW
-831 SLPIHLVFCA
+831 SLPMHLAFCA

>member
-6 CDIALKGLKG
+6 CDIALKGLEG
-16 KKRSST
+16 KKGSSL

-54 DTYGEWDAAVYSPE
+54 DTYGEWDAAIYSPE

-80 WGTAQVY
+80 CGTAQVY

-119 KFPTEDN
+119 KFPTEDD
-126 EIAIEADILSDLGYD
+126 EIAIEADILSGLGYD

-309 AVGSLA
+309 AAGSLA

-327 TGGFY
+327 TGDFY
-332 IAIPAVLIAGILMLW
+332 ISIPAVLIAGILMLW

-354 RFLIFHYALRGRLSA
+354 RFLIFHYALRGRLST
-369 HQHFDAIGNF
+369 QERFLL
-379 FRADRR
+379 RADRR
-385 QRKQKRLGLL
+385 QRKQKQLGLL
-395 LLSSASVSAVLFC
+395 MLSSASVLAVLFC
-408 YGESLAPIYID
+408 YGESLAPVYID
-419 DTWSQTNS
+419 DTWSKMSS
-427 YTIAQESPNHFITDK
+427 YGITKGEQND
-442 YIDNIKRLP
+442 YISDEYIKNVRRFP
-451 GIEKVVAWRI
+451 GIEEVVAWRN
-461 LSGTLEFPD
+461 LAVTLEFPD
-470 MEKNPFSALLTEHL
+470 MEKNPFRALLAQNF
-484 YGARPWSDTE
+484 YGPRPWEGAE
-494 DIYGESIS
+494 DSYGENMSAAGS
-502 EGGPEGLWCYIY
+502 EGLWCYVY

-523 FFQYVDEEID
+523 FFRYVDDEID

-541 SVLLYIPYNE
+541 AVLLYIPYNQ
-551 ETGVELGGKLYQ
+551 ETGVDLAGRLYQ
-563 EFGVEPGDVITA
+563 DFGVEPEDVITA
-575 VNYGR
+575 VNYGL
-580 GELSEDGSG
+580 GELSEDGTG
-589 QIWTEDGVK
+589 QVWTEDGAK
-598 TYEPYEELTAV
+598 PYEPYEKLTAV

-624 WRASYLTISSTN
+624 FQDPYLMIPATN
-636 YYSVIASDAFAKRLT
+636 YYSIIASDAFAKRLT
-651 ETDRDGIELGDG
+651 ETDKDGIHLIDG
-663 SWSNQEYGYTLASVY
+663 SWSNQEYGYSRASIY

-795 IKHIGTYRRLVEE
+795 IKHIGTYHRYVEE

-816 HLLKLQFNDYLTVGW
+816 QLLKLQLNEYLTVGW
-831 SLPIHLVFCA
+831 SLPMHLAFCA

>member
-1 MHNYL
+1 MHHYL

-54 DTYGEWDAAVYSPE
+54 DTYGEWDAAIYSPE

-74 DEHIQG
+74 DEHIQDC
-80 WGTAQVY
+80 GTAQVY

-104 DESLLAIGRLAVQSG
+104 DESLLAIGHLAVQSG

-126 EIAIEADILSDLGYD
+126 EIAIEADILSGLGYD

-354 RFLIFHYALRGRLSA
+354 RFLIFYYALRGRLSA
-369 HQHFDAIGNF
+369 QERFLL
-379 FRADRR
+379 RADRR
-385 QRKQKRLGLL
+385 QRKQKQLGLL
-395 LLSSASVSAVLFC
+395 ILSSASVLAALFC
-408 YGESLAPIYID
+408 YGESLAPVYID
-419 DTWSQTNS
+419 DTWSKMSS
-427 YTIAQESPNHFITDK
+427 YGITKGEQNDYISDK
-442 YIDNIKRLP
+442 YIENVKCFP
-451 GIEKVVAWRI
+451 GIEEVVAWRN
-461 LSGTLEFPD
+461 LAVTLEFPD
-470 MEKNPFSALLTEHL
+470 MEKNPFRALLAQNF
-484 YGARPWSDTE
+484 YGPRPWEGAE
-494 DIYGESIS
+494 DSYGENMSAAGS
-502 EGGPEGLWCYIY
+502 EGLWCYVY

-523 FFQYVDEEID
+523 FFRYVDDEID

-541 SVLLYIPYNE
+541 VVLLYIPYNQ
-551 ETGVELGGKLYQ
+551 ETGVDLAGRLYQ
-563 EFGVEPGDVITA
+563 DFGVEPGDVITA
-575 VNYGR
+575 VNYGL
-580 GELSEDGSG
+580 GELSEDGTG
-589 QIWTEDGVK
+589 QVWTEDGAK
-598 TYEPYEELTAV
+598 PYEPYEKLTAV

-624 WRASYLTISSTN
+624 FQDPYLMIPATN
-636 YYSVIASDAFAKRLT
+636 YYSIIASDAFAKRLT
-651 ETDRDGIELGDG
+651 ETDKDGIHLIDG
-663 SWSNQEYGYTLASVY
+663 SWSNQEYGYSRASVY

-795 IKHIGTYRRLVEE
+795 IKHIGTYHRYVEE

-816 HLLKLQFNDYLTVGW
+816 QLLKLQLNEYLTVGW
-831 SLPIHLVFCA
+831 SLPMHLAFCA

>member
-1 MHNYL
+1 MHHYL

-54 DTYGEWDAAVYSPE
+54 DTYGEWDAAIYSPE

-126 EIAIEADILSDLGYD
+126 EIAIEADVLSGLGYD

-222 LKGSYAHVVEN
+222 LKGSYGHVVEN

-332 IAIPAVLIAGILMLW
+332 IAIPVVLIAGILMLW

-354 RFLIFHYALRGRLSA
+354 RFLIFYYALRGRLSA
-369 HQHFDAIGNF
+369 QERFLL
-379 FRADRR
+379 RADRR
-385 QRKQKRLGLL
+385 QRKQKQLGLL
-395 LLSSASVSAVLFC
+395 ILSSASVLAALFC
-408 YGESLAPIYID
+408 YGESLAPVYID
-419 DTWSQTNS
+419 DTWSKMSS
-427 YTIAQESPNHFITDK
+427 YGITKGEQNDYISDK
-442 YIDNIKRLP
+442 YIENVKCFP
-451 GIEKVVAWRI
+451 GIEEVVAWRN
-461 LSGTLEFPD
+461 LAVTLEFPD
-470 MEKNPFSALLTEHL
+470 MEKNPFRALLAQNF
-484 YGARPWSDTE
+484 YGPRPWEGAE
-494 DIYGESIS
+494 DSYGENMSAAGS
-502 EGGPEGLWCYIY
+502 EGLWCYVY

-523 FFQYVDEEID
+523 FFRYVDDEID

-541 SVLLYIPYNE
+541 VVLLYIPYNQ
-551 ETGVELGGKLYQ
+551 ETGVDLAGRLYQ
-563 EFGVEPGDVITA
+563 DFGVEPGDVITA
-575 VNYGR
+575 VNYGL
-580 GELSEDGSG
+580 GELSEDGTG
-589 QIWTEDGVK
+589 QVWTEDGAK
-598 TYEPYEELTAV
+598 PYEPYEKLTAV

-624 WRASYLTISSTN
+624 FQDPYLMIPATN
-636 YYSVIASDAFAKRLT
+636 YYSIIASDAFAKRLT
-651 ETDRDGIELGDG
+651 ETDKDGIHLIDG
-663 SWSNQEYGYTLASVY
+663 SWSNQEYGYSRASVY

-795 IKHIGTYRRLVEE
+795 IKHIGTYHRYVEE

-816 HLLKLQFNDYLTVGW
+816 QLLKLQLNEYLTVGW
-831 SLPIHLVFCA
+831 SLPMHLAFCA

>member
-1 MHNYL
+1 MQNYL
-6 CDIALKGLKG
+6 WDIARKGLKG

-29 LSVAFAVVNVSIT
+29 LSVTFAVVNVSIT

-68 PLSVSK
+68 PLSVFT
-74 DEHIQG
+74 EEPVQEC
-80 WGTAQVY
+80 GTAQVY

-104 DESLLAIGRLAVQSG
+104 DEALRRIGRLAVQSG
-119 KFPTEDN
+119 RFPTEDN
-126 EIAIEADILSDLGYD
+126 EIAIEADVLSDLGYD

-153 NREEEVVDRKY
+153 NREEEVVERKY

-207 FLSAEGEEGY
+207 FLSAEEEGY

-222 LKGSYAHVVEN
+222 LKGSYGHVVEN
-233 TAANGQIAEEE
+233 TAANGQIAKEE

-315 TWGLLRVLMEQS
+315 TWGLLRILMEQS
-327 TGGFY
+327 TGAFY
-332 IAIPAVLIAGILMLW
+332 ISIPAVLIAGVLMLW

-354 RFLIFHYALRGRLSA
+354 RFLVFRYALRGRLSA
-369 HQHFDAIGNF
+369 QKRFDSIRNVSGMG
-379 FRADRR
+379 RR
-385 QRKQKRLGLL
+385 KRKQKQLGLL
-395 LLSSASVSAVLFC
+395 LLSSASVLAVLFC
-408 YGESLAPIYID
+408 YGESLVPVYID
-419 DTWSQTNS
+419 DTWSQMSS
-427 YTIAQESPNHFITDK
+427 YIITWGTHNNPVTDA
-442 YIDNIKRLP
+442 YMDHIKRLP
-451 GIEKVVAWRI
+451 GIEEAVAWRN
-461 LSGTLEFPD
+461 LAGTLEFSE
-470 MEKNPFSALLTEHL
+470 MEKNPFSVLLIQHL
-484 YGARPWSDTE
+484 YGARPWGEAE
-494 DIYGESIS
+494 DPYGESIS
-502 EGGPEGLWCYIY
+502 AAGPEGLWCYIY
-514 GVAEDNWDQ
+514 GVAEDNWDR
-523 FFQYVDEEID
+523 FFRYVEGEID
-533 REKFRNGE
+533 REKFRKGE

-551 ETGVELGGKLYQ
+551 ETGVELAGRLYQ
-563 EFGVEPGDVITA
+563 DFGVESGDVITA

-580 GELSEDGSG
+580 GELSEDGSVHM
-589 QIWTEDGVK
+589 WTEDGDRL
-598 TYEPYEELTAV
+598 YEPYEKLTAV

-624 WRASYLTISSTN
+624 WQDPYLTIPATN
-636 YYSVIASDAFAKRLT
+636 YYSVIASDAFAKKLT
-651 ETDRDGIELGDG
+651 EADRDGIELADG
-663 SWSNQEYGYTLASVY
+663 SWSNQEYGYSRASVY

-691 MAKSAA
+691 MARSAA
-697 DNHLNFDNSRERNT
+697 ENHLNLDNSRERNT

-718 QSLLHIWICGI
+718 QALLHIWICGLC
-729 GIFLILM
+729 IFLILM

-759 IGMSRRRLRVQLAAK
+759 IGMSRGRLRVQLAAK

-795 IKHIGTYRRLVEE
+795 IKHIGTYRRYVEE
-808 FEYTDSFI
+808 FDYTGKFI
-816 HLLKLQFNDYLTVGW
+816 QLLREQFIYNYLDVGW
-831 SLPIHLVFCA
+831 SLPMHLAFCA
-841 FGMACVFLLFFCP
+841 FGMVCVFLLFFCP

>member
-1 MHNYL
+1 MHHNL

-54 DTYGEWDAAVYSPE
+54 DTYGEWDAAIYSPE

-104 DESLLAIGRLAVQSG
+104 DESLLAIGHLAVQSG

-126 EIAIEADILSDLGYD
+126 EIAIEADILSGLGYD

-332 IAIPAVLIAGILMLW
+332 IAIPVVLIAGILMLW

-354 RFLIFHYALRGRLSA
+354 RFLIFYYALRGRLSA
-369 HQHFDAIGNF
+369 QERFLL
-379 FRADRR
+379 RADRR
-385 QRKQKRLGLL
+385 QRKQKQLGLL
-395 LLSSASVSAVLFC
+395 ILSSASVLAALFC
-408 YGESLAPIYID
+408 YGESLAPVYID
-419 DTWSQTNS
+419 DTWSKMSS
-427 YTIAQESPNHFITDK
+427 YGITKGEQNDYISDK
-442 YIDNIKRLP
+442 YIENVKCFP
-451 GIEKVVAWRI
+451 GIEEVVAWRN
-461 LSGTLEFPD
+461 LAVTLEFPD
-470 MEKNPFSALLTEHL
+470 MEKNPFRALLAQNF
-484 YGARPWSDTE
+484 YGPRPWEGAE
-494 DIYGESIS
+494 DSYGENMSAAGS
-502 EGGPEGLWCYIY
+502 EGLWCYVY

-523 FFQYVDEEID
+523 FFQYVDDEID

-541 SVLLYIPYNE
+541 VVLLYIPYNQ
-551 ETGVELGGKLYQ
+551 ETGVDLAGRLYQ
-563 EFGVEPGDVITA
+563 DFGVEPGDVITA
-575 VNYGR
+575 VNYGL
-580 GELSEDGSG
+580 GELSEDGTG
-589 QIWTEDGVK
+589 QVWTEDGAK
-598 TYEPYEELTAV
+598 PYEPYEKLTAV

-624 WRASYLTISSTN
+624 FQDPYLMIPATN
-636 YYSVIASDAFAKRLT
+636 YYSIIASDTFAKRLT
-651 ETDRDGIELGDG
+651 ETDKDGIHLIDG
-663 SWSNQEYGYTLASVY
+663 SWSNQEYGYSRASVY

-795 IKHIGTYRRLVEE
+795 IKHIGTYHRYVEE

-816 HLLKLQFNDYLTVGW
+816 QLLKLQLNEYLTVGW
-831 SLPIHLVFCA
+831 SLPMHLAFCA

>member
-54 DTYGEWDAAVYSPE
+54 DTYGEWDAAIYSPE

-74 DEHIQG
+74 DEHIQDC
-80 WGTAQVY
+80 GTAQVY

-126 EIAIEADILSDLGYD
+126 EIAIEADVLSGLGYD

-207 FLSAEGEEGY
+207 FLSAEGAEGY

-266 IQIKEQ
+266 IQTKEQ

-327 TGGFY
+327 TGDFY

-369 HQHFDAIGNF
+369 QERFLL
-379 FRADRR
+379 RADRR
-385 QRKQKRLGLL
+385 QRKQKQLGLL
-395 LLSSASVSAVLFC
+395 ILSSASVLAVLFC
-408 YGESLAPIYID
+408 YGESLAPVYID
-419 DTWSQTNS
+419 DTWSKMSS
-427 YTIAQESPNHFITDK
+427 YGITKGEQNDYISDK
-442 YIDNIKRLP
+442 YIENVKCFP
-451 GIEKVVAWRI
+451 GIEEVVAWRN
-461 LSGTLEFPD
+461 LAVTVEFPD
-470 MEKNPFSALLTEHL
+470 MEKNPFRALLAQNF
-484 YGARPWSDTE
+484 YGPRPWEGAE
-494 DIYGESIS
+494 DSYGENMSAAGS
-502 EGGPEGLWCYIY
+502 EGLWCYVY
-514 GVAEDNWDQ
+514 GVAEDNWDS
-523 FFQYVDEEID
+523 FFRYVDDEID

-541 SVLLYIPYNE
+541 VVLLYIPYNQ
-551 ETGVELGGKLYQ
+551 ETGVDLAGRLYQ
-563 EFGVEPGDVITA
+563 DFGVEPGDVITA
-575 VNYGR
+575 VNYGL
-580 GELSEDGSG
+580 GELSEDGTG
-589 QIWTEDGVK
+589 QVWTEDGAK
-598 TYEPYEELTAV
+598 PYEPYEKLTAV

-624 WRASYLTISSTN
+624 FQDPYLMIPATN
-636 YYSVIASDAFAKRLT
+636 YYSIIASDAFAKRLT
-651 ETDRDGIELGDG
+651 ETDKDGIHLIDG
-663 SWSNQEYGYTLASVY
+663 SWSNQEYGYSRASVY

-795 IKHIGTYRRLVEE
+795 IKHIGTYHRYVEE

-816 HLLKLQFNDYLTVGW
+816 QLLKLQLNEYLTVGW
-831 SLPIHLVFCA
+831 SLPMHLAFCA

-854 QNRVLKENIR
+854 QTRVLKENIR

>member
-1 MHNYL
+1 MQNYL
-6 CDIALKGLKG
+6 WDIARKGLKG

-29 LSVAFAVVNVSIT
+29 LSVTFAVVNVSIT

-68 PLSVSK
+68 PLSVFT
-74 DEHIQG
+74 EEPVQEC
-80 WGTAQVY
+80 GTAQVY
-87 GKLLDGGETV
+87 GKLLDGGETP

-104 DESLLAIGRLAVQSG
+104 DESLITIGRLAVQSG

-126 EIAIEADILSDLGYD
+126 EIAIEADVLSDLGYD

-153 NREEEVVDRKY
+153 NREEEVVERKY

-207 FLSAEGEEGY
+207 FLSAEEEGY

-222 LKGSYAHVVEN
+222 LKASYEHVVEN
-233 TAANGQIAEEE
+233 TVANGQIAKEE

-294 YETMVIL
+294 YETMMIL

-315 TWGLLRVLMEQS
+315 TWGLLRILMEQS
-327 TGGFY
+327 TGAFY
-332 IAIPAVLIAGILMLW
+332 ISIPAVLIAGVLMLW

-354 RFLIFHYALRGRLSA
+354 RFLVFRYALRGHLSA
-369 HQHFDAIGNF
+369 RKRFDSMRNF
-379 FRADRR
+379 SGAGRG
-385 QRKQKRLGLL
+385 QRKQKKPGLL
-395 LLSSASVSAVLFC
+395 LLSSASVLAVLFC
-408 YGESLAPIYID
+408 YGESLAPVYID
-419 DTWSQTNS
+419 KTWSQVNS
-427 YTIAQESPNHFITDK
+427 YAITQVPPYPYITDK

-451 GIEKVVAWRI
+451 GIEEVTAWRI
-461 LSGTLEFPD
+461 LAGTLEFPD
-470 MEKNPFSALLTEHL
+470 MEKNPFSVLLTEHL

-494 DIYGESIS
+494 DLYGESIS
-502 EGGPEGLWCYIY
+502 EGGPEGLWCYVY

-541 SVLLYIPYNE
+541 SVLLYIPYNK

-580 GELSEDGSG
+580 GELSENGSG
-589 QIWTEDGVK
+589 QIWSEDGVK
-598 TYEPYEELTAV
+598 LYEPYEELTAV
-609 SRAEAEVAG
+609 SRAQAEVAG

-624 WRASYLTISSTN
+624 WQDPYLMMSATN

-651 ETDRDGIELGDG
+651 ETEKDGIELGDG
-663 SWSNQEYGYTLASVY
+663 SWSNQEYGYSLANVY

-697 DNHLNFDNSRERNT
+697 DNHLNFDNNRERNT
-711 ALRQEAI
+711 AYRQEAI

-729 GIFLILM
+729 CIFLILM
-736 LIQLNIETLRGL
+736 LIQLNIETLHGL

-816 HLLKLQFNDYLTVGW
+816 HLLKLRFYDYATVGW
-831 SLPIHLVFCA
+831 SLPMHLAFCA

>member
-1 MHNYL
+1 MHHYL

-54 DTYGEWDAAVYSPE
+54 DTYGEWDAAIYSPE

-104 DESLLAIGRLAVQSG
+104 DESLLAIGHLAVQSG

-126 EIAIEADILSDLGYD
+126 EIAIEADILSGLGYD

-332 IAIPAVLIAGILMLW
+332 IAIPVVLIAGILMLW

-354 RFLIFHYALRGRLSA
+354 RFLIFYYALRGRLSA
-369 HQHFDAIGNF
+369 QERFLL
-379 FRADRR
+379 RADRR
-385 QRKQKRLGLL
+385 QRKQKQLGLL
-395 LLSSASVSAVLFC
+395 ILSSASVLAALFC
-408 YGESLAPIYID
+408 YGESLAPVYID
-419 DTWSQTNS
+419 DTWSKMSS
-427 YTIAQESPNHFITDK
+427 YGITKGEQNDYISDK
-442 YIDNIKRLP
+442 YIENVKCFP
-451 GIEKVVAWRI
+451 GIEEVVAWRN
-461 LSGTLEFPD
+461 LAVTLEFPD
-470 MEKNPFSALLTEHL
+470 MEKNPFRALLAQNF
-484 YGARPWSDTE
+484 YGPRPWEGAE
-494 DIYGESIS
+494 DSYGENMSAAGS
-502 EGGPEGLWCYIY
+502 EGLWCYVY

-523 FFQYVDEEID
+523 FFQYVDDEID

-541 SVLLYIPYNE
+541 VVLLYIPYNQE
-551 ETGVELGGKLYQ
+551 AGVDLAGRLYQ
-563 EFGVEPGDVITA
+563 DFGVEPGDVITA
-575 VNYGR
+575 VNYGL
-580 GELSEDGSG
+580 GELSEDGTG
-589 QIWTEDGVK
+589 QVWTEDGAK
-598 TYEPYEELTAV
+598 PYEPYEKLTAV

-624 WRASYLTISSTN
+624 FQDPYLMIPATN
-636 YYSVIASDAFAKRLT
+636 YYSIIASDAFAKRLT
-651 ETDRDGIELGDG
+651 ETDKDGIHLIDG
-663 SWSNQEYGYTLASVY
+663 SWSNQEYGYSRASVY

-795 IKHIGTYRRLVEE
+795 IKHIGTYHRYVEE

-816 HLLKLQFNDYLTVGW
+816 QLLKLQLNEYLTVGW
-831 SLPIHLVFCA
+831 SLPMHLAFCA

>member
-1 MHNYL
+1 MHHYL

-54 DTYGEWDAAVYSPE
+54 DTYGEWDAAIYSPE

-104 DESLLAIGRLAVQSG
+104 DESLLAIGHLAVQSG

-126 EIAIEADILSDLGYD
+126 EIAIEADILSGLGYD

-332 IAIPAVLIAGILMLW
+332 IAIPVVLIAGILMLW

-354 RFLIFHYALRGRLSA
+354 RFLIFYYALRGRLSA
-369 HQHFDAIGNF
+369 QERFLL
-379 FRADRR
+379 RADRR
-385 QRKQKRLGLL
+385 QRKQKQLGLL
-395 LLSSASVSAVLFC
+395 ILSSASVLAALFC
-408 YGESLAPIYID
+408 YGESLAPVYID
-419 DTWSQTNS
+419 DTWSKMSS
-427 YTIAQESPNHFITDK
+427 YGITKGEQNDYISDK
-442 YIDNIKRLP
+442 YIRECQVLSWNRRGCSMAESGGYI
-451 GIEKVVAWRI
+451 GI
-461 LSGTLEFPD
+461 SG
-470 MEKNPFSALLTEHL
+470 
-484 YGARPWSDTE
+484 
-494 DIYGESIS
+494 YGE
-502 EGGPEGLWCYIY
+502 
-514 GVAEDNWDQ
+514 
-523 FFQYVDEEID
+523 
-533 REKFRNGE
+533 E
-541 SVLLYIPYNE
+541 SVSCSAGTKFLWAAAMGRCRGFIRRKHVSSRFGRAVVLCLWSSR
-551 ETGVELGGKLYQ
+551 GQLGSI
-563 EFGVEPGDVITA
+563 FPV
-575 VNYGR
+575 
-580 GELSEDGSG
+580 
-589 QIWTEDGVK
+589 
-598 TYEPYEELTAV
+598 
-609 SRAEAEVAG
+609 
-618 IITADL
+618 
-624 WRASYLTISSTN
+624 
-636 YYSVIASDAFAKRLT
+636 
-651 ETDRDGIELGDG
+651 
-663 SWSNQEYGYTLASVY
+663 
-678 TGMDAEYL
+678 
-686 STDYL
+686 
-691 MAKSAA
+691 
-697 DNHLNFDNSRERNT
+697 
-711 ALRQEAI
+711 
-718 QSLLHIWICGI
+718 CG
-729 GIFLILM
+729 
-736 LIQLNIETLRGL
+736 
-748 TQKRSFALLQV
+748 
-759 IGMSRRRLRVQLAAK
+759 
-774 GLLMSV
+774 
-780 YSCLLGHLGYALYFV
+780 
-795 IKHIGTYRRLVEE
+795 
-808 FEYTDSFI
+808 
-816 HLLKLQFNDYLTVGW
+816 
-831 SLPIHLVFCA
+831 
-841 FGMACVFLLFFCP
+841 
-854 QNRVLKENIR
+854 
-864 ESLS
+864 

>member
-1 MHNYL
+1 MHHYL

-54 DTYGEWDAAVYSPE
+54 DTYGEWDAAIYSPE

-104 DESLLAIGRLAVQSG
+104 DESLLAIGHLAVQSG

-126 EIAIEADILSDLGYD
+126 EIAIEADILSGLGYD

-332 IAIPAVLIAGILMLW
+332 IAIPVVLIAGILMLW

-354 RFLIFHYALRGRLSA
+354 RFLIFYYALRGRLSA
-369 HQHFDAIGNF
+369 QERFLL
-379 FRADRR
+379 RADRR
-385 QRKQKRLGLL
+385 QRKQKQLGLL
-395 LLSSASVSAVLFC
+395 ILSSASVLAVLFC
-408 YGESLAPIYID
+408 YGESLAPVYID
-419 DTWSQTNS
+419 DTWSKMSS
-427 YTIAQESPNHFITDK
+427 YGITKGEQNDYISDK
-442 YIDNIKRLP
+442 YIENVKCFP
-451 GIEKVVAWRI
+451 GIEEVVAWRN
-461 LSGTLEFPD
+461 LAVTLEFPD
-470 MEKNPFSALLTEHL
+470 MEKNPFRALLAQNF
-484 YGARPWSDTE
+484 YGPRPWEGAE
-494 DIYGESIS
+494 DSYGENMSAAGS
-502 EGGPEGLWCYIY
+502 EGLWCYVY

-523 FFQYVDEEID
+523 FFQYVDDEID

-541 SVLLYIPYNE
+541 VVLLYIPYNQ
-551 ETGVELGGKLYQ
+551 ETGVDLAGRLYQ
-563 EFGVEPGDVITA
+563 DFGVEPGDVITA
-575 VNYGR
+575 VNYGL
-580 GELSEDGSG
+580 GELSEDGTG
-589 QIWTEDGVK
+589 QVWTEDGAK
-598 TYEPYEELTAV
+598 PYEPYEKLTAV

-624 WRASYLTISSTN
+624 FQDPYLMIPATN
-636 YYSVIASDAFAKRLT
+636 YYSIIASDAFAKRLT
-651 ETDRDGIELGDG
+651 ETDKDGIHLIDG
-663 SWSNQEYGYTLASVY
+663 SWSNQEYGYSRASVY

-795 IKHIGTYRRLVEE
+795 IKHIGTYHRYVEE

-816 HLLKLQFNDYLTVGW
+816 QLLKLQLNEYLTVGW
-831 SLPIHLVFCA
+831 SLPMHLAFCA

>member
-16 KKRSST
+16 KKRSSL

-49 EELRY
+49 EELLY
-54 DTYGEWDAAVYSPE
+54 DTYGEWDAAIYSPE

-74 DEHIQG
+74 DEHIQDC
-80 WGTAQVY
+80 GTAQVY

-104 DESLLAIGRLAVQSG
+104 DESLLAIGRIAVQSG
-119 KFPTEDN
+119 KFPTEDD
-126 EIAIEADILSDLGYD
+126 EIAIEADILSSLGYD

-332 IAIPAVLIAGILMLW
+332 IAIPVVLIAGILMLW

-369 HQHFDAIGNF
+369 QERFLL
-379 FRADRR
+379 RADRG
-385 QRKQKRLGLL
+385 QRKQKQLGLL
-395 LLSSASVSAVLFC
+395 MLSSASVLAALFC
-408 YGESLAPIYID
+408 YGESLAPVYID
-419 DTWSQTNS
+419 DTWSKMSS
-427 YTIAQESPNHFITDK
+427 YGITKGEQNDYISDK
-442 YIDNIKRLP
+442 YIENVKCFP
-451 GIEKVVAWRI
+451 GIEEVVAWRN
-461 LSGTLEFPD
+461 LAVTLEFPD
-470 MEKNPFSALLTEHL
+470 MEKNPFRALLAQNF
-484 YGARPWSDTE
+484 YGPRPWEGAVDS
-494 DIYGESIS
+494 YGENMSAA
-502 EGGPEGLWCYIY
+502 GPEGLWCYVY

-523 FFQYVDEEID
+523 FFQYVDDEID

-541 SVLLYIPYNE
+541 VVLLYIPYNQ
-551 ETGVELGGKLYQ
+551 ETGVDLAGRLYQ
-563 EFGVEPGDVITA
+563 DFGVEPGDVITA
-575 VNYGR
+575 VNYGL
-580 GELSEDGSG
+580 GELSEDGTG
-589 QIWTEDGVK
+589 QVWTEDGAK
-598 TYEPYEELTAV
+598 PYEPYEKLTAV

-624 WRASYLTISSTN
+624 FQDPYLMIPATN
-636 YYSVIASDAFAKRLT
+636 YYSIIASNAFAKRLT
-651 ETDRDGIELGDG
+651 ETDKDGIHLIDG
-663 SWSNQEYGYTLASVY
+663 SWSNQEYGYSRASVY

-795 IKHIGTYRRLVEE
+795 IKHIGTYHRYVEE

-816 HLLKLQFNDYLTVGW
+816 QLLKLQLNEYLTVGW
-831 SLPIHLVFCA
+831 SLPMHLAFCA
-841 FGMACVFLLFFCP
+841 FGMACVFLLFFCT

>member
-6 CDIALKGLKG
+6 CDIALKGLEG
-16 KKRSST
+16 KKGSSL

-54 DTYGEWDAAVYSPE
+54 DTYGEWDAAIYSPE

-74 DEHIQG
+74 DEHIQDC
-80 WGTAQVY
+80 GTAQVY

-104 DESLLAIGRLAVQSG
+104 DESLLAIGHLAVQSG

-126 EIAIEADILSDLGYD
+126 EIAIEADILSSLGYD

-309 AVGSLA
+309 AAGSLA

-327 TGGFY
+327 TGDFY
-332 IAIPAVLIAGILMLW
+332 ISIPAVLIAGILMLW

-354 RFLIFHYALRGRLSA
+354 RFLIFHYALRGRLST
-369 HQHFDAIGNF
+369 QERFLL
-379 FRADRR
+379 RADRR
-385 QRKQKRLGLL
+385 QRKQKQLGLL
-395 LLSSASVSAVLFC
+395 MLSSASVLAVLFC
-408 YGESLAPIYID
+408 YGESLAPVYID
-419 DTWSQTNS
+419 DTWSKMSS
-427 YTIAQESPNHFITDK
+427 YGITKGEQND
-442 YIDNIKRLP
+442 YISDEYIKNVRRFP
-451 GIEKVVAWRI
+451 GIEEVVAWRN
-461 LSGTLEFPD
+461 LAVTLEFPD
-470 MEKNPFSALLTEHL
+470 MEKNPFRALLAQNF
-484 YGARPWSDTE
+484 YGPRPWEGAE
-494 DIYGESIS
+494 DSYGENMSAAGS
-502 EGGPEGLWCYIY
+502 EGLWCYVY

-523 FFQYVDEEID
+523 FFRYVDDEID

-541 SVLLYIPYNE
+541 AVLLYIPYNQ
-551 ETGVELGGKLYQ
+551 ETGVDLAGRLYQ
-563 EFGVEPGDVITA
+563 DFGVEPEDVITA
-575 VNYGR
+575 VNYGL
-580 GELSEDGSG
+580 GELSEDGTG
-589 QIWTEDGVK
+589 QVWTEDGAK
-598 TYEPYEELTAV
+598 PYEPYEKLTAV

-624 WRASYLTISSTN
+624 FQDPYLMIPATN
-636 YYSVIASDAFAKRLT
+636 YYSIIASDAFAKRLT
-651 ETDRDGIELGDG
+651 ETDKDGIHLIDG
-663 SWSNQEYGYTLASVY
+663 SWSNQEYGYSRASIY

-795 IKHIGTYRRLVEE
+795 IKHIGTYHRYVEE

-816 HLLKLQFNDYLTVGW
+816 QLLKLQLNEYLTVGW
-831 SLPIHLVFCA
+831 SLPMHLAFCA

>member
-16 KKRSST
+16 KKRSSL

-54 DTYGEWDAAVYSPE
+54 DTYGEWDAAIYSPE

-74 DEHIQG
+74 DEHIQDC
-80 WGTAQVY
+80 GTAQVY

-104 DESLLAIGRLAVQSG
+104 DESLLAIGHLAVQSG

-126 EIAIEADILSDLGYD
+126 EIAIEADILSGLGYD

-354 RFLIFHYALRGRLSA
+354 RFLIFYYALRGRLSA
-369 HQHFDAIGNF
+369 QERFLL
-379 FRADRR
+379 RADRR
-385 QRKQKRLGLL
+385 QRKQKQLGLL
-395 LLSSASVSAVLFC
+395 ILSSASVLAALFC
-408 YGESLAPIYID
+408 YGESLAPVYID
-419 DTWSQTNS
+419 DTWSKMSS
-427 YTIAQESPNHFITDK
+427 YGITKGEQNDYISDK
-442 YIDNIKRLP
+442 YIENVKCFP
-451 GIEKVVAWRI
+451 GIEEVVAWRN
-461 LSGTLEFPD
+461 LAVTLEFPD
-470 MEKNPFSALLTEHL
+470 MEKNPFRALLAQNF
-484 YGARPWSDTE
+484 YGPRPWEGAE
-494 DIYGESIS
+494 DSYGENMSAAGS
-502 EGGPEGLWCYIY
+502 EGLWCYVY

-523 FFQYVDEEID
+523 FFRYVDAEID

-541 SVLLYIPYNE
+541 VVLLYIPYNQ
-551 ETGVELGGKLYQ
+551 ETGVDLAGRLYQ
-563 EFGVEPGDVITA
+563 DFGVEPGDVITA
-575 VNYGR
+575 VNYGL
-580 GELSEDGSG
+580 GELSEDGTG
-589 QIWTEDGVK
+589 QVWTEDGAK
-598 TYEPYEELTAV
+598 PYEPYEKLTAV

-624 WRASYLTISSTN
+624 FQDPYLMIPATN
-636 YYSVIASDAFAKRLT
+636 YYSIIASDAFAKRLT
-651 ETDRDGIELGDG
+651 ETDKDGIHLIDG
-663 SWSNQEYGYTLASVY
+663 SWSNQEYGYSHASVY

-795 IKHIGTYRRLVEE
+795 IKHIGTYHRYVEE

-816 HLLKLQFNDYLTVGW
+816 QLLKLQLNEYLTVGW
-831 SLPIHLVFCA
+831 SLPMHLAFCA

>member
-1 MHNYL
+1 MHHYL

-54 DTYGEWDAAVYSPE
+54 DTYGEWDAAIYSPE

-104 DESLLAIGRLAVQSG
+104 DESLLAIGHLAVQSG

-126 EIAIEADILSDLGYD
+126 EIAIEADILSGLGYD

-332 IAIPAVLIAGILMLW
+332 IAIPVVLIAGILMLW

-354 RFLIFHYALRGRLSA
+354 RFLIFYYALRGRLSA
-369 HQHFDAIGNF
+369 QERFLL
-379 FRADRR
+379 RADRR
-385 QRKQKRLGLL
+385 QRKQKQLGLL
-395 LLSSASVSAVLFC
+395 ILSSASVLAALFC
-408 YGESLAPIYID
+408 YGESLAPVYID
-419 DTWSQTNS
+419 DTWSKMSS
-427 YTIAQESPNHFITDK
+427 YGITKGEQNDYISDK
-442 YIDNIKRLP
+442 YIENVKCFP
-451 GIEKVVAWRI
+451 GIEEVVAWRN
-461 LSGTLEFPD
+461 LAVTLEFPD
-470 MEKNPFSALLTEHL
+470 MEKNPFRALLAQNF
-484 YGARPWSDTE
+484 YGPRPWEGAE
-494 DIYGESIS
+494 DSYGENMSAAGS
-502 EGGPEGLWCYIY
+502 EGLWCYVY

-523 FFQYVDEEID
+523 FFQYVDDEID

-541 SVLLYIPYNE
+541 VVLLYIPYNQ
-551 ETGVELGGKLYQ
+551 ETGVDLAGRLYQ
-563 EFGVEPGDVITA
+563 DFGVEPGDVITA
-575 VNYGR
+575 VNYGL
-580 GELSEDGSG
+580 GELSEDGTG
-589 QIWTEDGVK
+589 QVWTEDGAK
-598 TYEPYEELTAV
+598 PYEPYEKLTAV

-624 WRASYLTISSTN
+624 FQDPYLMIPATN
-636 YYSVIASDAFAKRLT
+636 YYSIIASDAFAKRLT
-651 ETDRDGIELGDG
+651 ETDKDGIHLIDG
-663 SWSNQEYGYTLASVY
+663 SWSNQEYGYSRASVY

-686 STDYL
+686 STDNL

-795 IKHIGTYRRLVEE
+795 IKHIGTYHRYVEE

-816 HLLKLQFNDYLTVGW
+816 QLLKLQLNEYLTVGW
-831 SLPIHLVFCA
+831 SLPMHLAFCV

>member
-1 MHNYL
+1 MHHYL

-54 DTYGEWDAAVYSPE
+54 DTYGEWDAAIYSPE

-104 DESLLAIGRLAVQSG
+104 DESLLAIGHLAVQSG

-126 EIAIEADILSDLGYD
+126 EIAIEADILSGLGYD

-354 RFLIFHYALRGRLSA
+354 RFLIFYYALRGRLSA
-369 HQHFDAIGNF
+369 QERFLL
-379 FRADRR
+379 RADRR
-385 QRKQKRLGLL
+385 QRKQKQLGLL
-395 LLSSASVSAVLFC
+395 ILSSASVLAALFC
-408 YGESLAPIYID
+408 YGESLAPVYID
-419 DTWSQTNS
+419 DTWSKMSS
-427 YTIAQESPNHFITDK
+427 YGITKGEQNDYISDK
-442 YIDNIKRLP
+442 YIENVKCFP
-451 GIEKVVAWRI
+451 GIEEVVAWRN
-461 LSGTLEFPD
+461 LAVTLEFPD
-470 MEKNPFSALLTEHL
+470 MEKNPFRALLAQNF
-484 YGARPWSDTE
+484 YGPRPWEGAE
-494 DIYGESIS
+494 DSYGENMSAAGS
-502 EGGPEGLWCYIY
+502 EGLWCYVY

-523 FFQYVDEEID
+523 FFQYVDDEID

-541 SVLLYIPYNE
+541 VVLLYIPYNQ
-551 ETGVELGGKLYQ
+551 ETGVDLAGRLYQ
-563 EFGVEPGDVITA
+563 DFGVEPGDVITA
-575 VNYGR
+575 VNYGL
-580 GELSEDGSG
+580 GELSEDGTG
-589 QIWTEDGVK
+589 QVWTEDGAK
-598 TYEPYEELTAV
+598 PYEPYEKLTAV

-624 WRASYLTISSTN
+624 FQDPYLMIPATN
-636 YYSVIASDAFAKRLT
+636 YYSIIASDAFAKRLT
-651 ETDRDGIELGDG
+651 ETDKDGIHLIDG
-663 SWSNQEYGYTLASVY
+663 SWSNQEYGYSRASVY

-795 IKHIGTYRRLVEE
+795 IKHIGTYHRYVEE

-816 HLLKLQFNDYLTVGW
+816 QLLKLQLNEYLTVGW
-831 SLPIHLVFCA
+831 SLPMHLAFCA

>member
-1 MHNYL
+1 MHHYL

-54 DTYGEWDAAVYSPE
+54 DTYGEWDAAIYSPE

-104 DESLLAIGRLAVQSG
+104 DESLLAIGHLAVQSG

-126 EIAIEADILSDLGYD
+126 EIAIEADILSGLGYD

-332 IAIPAVLIAGILMLW
+332 IAIPVVLIAGILMLW

-354 RFLIFHYALRGRLSA
+354 RFLIFYYALRGRLSA
-369 HQHFDAIGNF
+369 QERFLL
-379 FRADRR
+379 RADRR
-385 QRKQKRLGLL
+385 QRKQKQLGLL
-395 LLSSASVSAVLFC
+395 MLSSASVLAALFC
-408 YGESLAPIYID
+408 YGESLAPVYID
-419 DTWSQTNS
+419 DTWSKMSS
-427 YTIAQESPNHFITDK
+427 YGITKGEQNDYISDK
-442 YIDNIKRLP
+442 YIENVKCFP
-451 GIEKVVAWRI
+451 GIEEVVAWRN
-461 LSGTLEFPD
+461 LAVTLEFPD
-470 MEKNPFSALLTEHL
+470 MEKNPFRALLAQNF
-484 YGARPWSDTE
+484 YGPRPWEGAE
-494 DIYGESIS
+494 DSYGENMSAAGS
-502 EGGPEGLWCYIY
+502 EGLWCYVY

-523 FFQYVDEEID
+523 FFQYVDDEID

-541 SVLLYIPYNE
+541 VVLLYIPYNQ
-551 ETGVELGGKLYQ
+551 ETGVDLAGRLYQ
-563 EFGVEPGDVITA
+563 DFGVEPGDVITA
-575 VNYGR
+575 VNYGL
-580 GELSEDGSG
+580 GELSEDGTG
-589 QIWTEDGVK
+589 QVWTEDGAK
-598 TYEPYEELTAV
+598 PYEPYEKLTAV

-624 WRASYLTISSTN
+624 FQDPYLMIPATN
-636 YYSVIASDAFAKRLT
+636 YYSIIASDAFAKRLT
-651 ETDRDGIELGDG
+651 ETDKDGIHLIDG
-663 SWSNQEYGYTLASVY
+663 SWSNQEYGYSRASVY

-795 IKHIGTYRRLVEE
+795 IKHIGTYHRYVEE

-816 HLLKLQFNDYLTVGW
+816 QLLKLQLNEYLTVGW
-831 SLPIHLVFCA
+831 SLPMHLAFCA

>member
-16 KKRSST
+16 KKRSSL

-49 EELRY
+49 EELLY
-54 DTYGEWDAAVYSPE
+54 DTYGEWDAAIYSPE

-74 DEHIQG
+74 DEHIQDC
-80 WGTAQVY
+80 GTAQVY

-104 DESLLAIGRLAVQSG
+104 DESLLAIGHLAVQSG

-126 EIAIEADILSDLGYD
+126 EIAIEADILSSLGYD

-327 TGGFY
+327 TGDFY
-332 IAIPAVLIAGILMLW
+332 IAIPVVLIAGILMLW

-354 RFLIFHYALRGRLSA
+354 RFLIFYYALRGRLSA
-369 HQHFDAIGNF
+369 QERFLL
-379 FRADRR
+379 RADRR
-385 QRKQKRLGLL
+385 QRKQKQLGLL
-395 LLSSASVSAVLFC
+395 ILSSASVLAALFC
-408 YGESLAPIYID
+408 YGESLAPVYID
-419 DTWSQTNS
+419 DTWSKMSS
-427 YTIAQESPNHFITDK
+427 YGITKGEQNDYISDK
-442 YIDNIKRLP
+442 YIENVKCFP
-451 GIEKVVAWRI
+451 GIEEVVAWRN
-461 LSGTLEFPD
+461 LAVTLEFPD
-470 MEKNPFSALLTEHL
+470 MEKNPFRALLAQNF
-484 YGARPWSDTE
+484 YGPRPWEGAE
-494 DIYGESIS
+494 DSYGENMSAAGS
-502 EGGPEGLWCYIY
+502 EGLWCYVY

-523 FFQYVDEEID
+523 FFQYVDDEID

-541 SVLLYIPYNE
+541 VVLLYIPYNQ
-551 ETGVELGGKLYQ
+551 ETGVDLAGRLYQ
-563 EFGVEPGDVITA
+563 DFGVEPGDVITA
-575 VNYGR
+575 VNYGL
-580 GELSEDGSG
+580 GELSEDGTG
-589 QIWTEDGVK
+589 QVWTEDGAK
-598 TYEPYEELTAV
+598 PYEPYEKLTAV

-624 WRASYLTISSTN
+624 FQDPYLMIPATN
-636 YYSVIASDAFAKRLT
+636 YYSIIASNAFAKRLT
-651 ETDRDGIELGDG
+651 ETDKDGIHLIDG
-663 SWSNQEYGYTLASVY
+663 SWSNQEYGYSRASVY

-795 IKHIGTYRRLVEE
+795 IKHIGTYHRYVEE

-816 HLLKLQFNDYLTVGW
+816 QLLKLQLNEYLTVGW
-831 SLPIHLVFCA
+831 SLPMHLAFCA
-841 FGMACVFLLFFCP
+841 FGMACVFLLFFCT

>member
-1 MHNYL
+1 MHHYL

-54 DTYGEWDAAVYSPE
+54 DTYGEWDAAIYSPE

-104 DESLLAIGRLAVQSG
+104 DESLLAIGHLAVQSG

-126 EIAIEADILSDLGYD
+126 EIAIEADILSGLGYD

-259 AVIVIYS
+259 AVTVIYS

-354 RFLIFHYALRGRLSA
+354 RFLIFYYALRGRLSA
-369 HQHFDAIGNF
+369 QERFLL
-379 FRADRR
+379 RADRR
-385 QRKQKRLGLL
+385 QRKQKQLGLL
-395 LLSSASVSAVLFC
+395 ILSSASVLAALFC
-408 YGESLAPIYID
+408 YGESLAPVYID
-419 DTWSQTNS
+419 DTWSKMSS
-427 YTIAQESPNHFITDK
+427 YGITKGEQNDYISDK
-442 YIDNIKRLP
+442 YIENVKCFP
-451 GIEKVVAWRI
+451 GIEEVVAWRN
-461 LSGTLEFPD
+461 LAVTLEFPD
-470 MEKNPFSALLTEHL
+470 MEKNPFRALLAQNF
-484 YGARPWSDTE
+484 YGPRPWEGAE
-494 DIYGESIS
+494 DSYGENMSAAGS
-502 EGGPEGLWCYIY
+502 EGLWCYVY

-523 FFQYVDEEID
+523 FFRYVDDEID

-541 SVLLYIPYNE
+541 AVLLYIPYNQ
-551 ETGVELGGKLYQ
+551 ETGVDLAGRLYQ
-563 EFGVEPGDVITA
+563 DFGVEPGDVITA
-575 VNYGR
+575 VNYGL
-580 GELSEDGSG
+580 GELSEDGTG
-589 QIWTEDGVK
+589 QVWTEDGAK
-598 TYEPYEELTAV
+598 PYEPYEKLTAV

-624 WRASYLTISSTN
+624 FQDPYLMIPATN
-636 YYSVIASDAFAKRLT
+636 YYSIIASDAFAKRLT
-651 ETDRDGIELGDG
+651 ETDKDGIHLIDG
-663 SWSNQEYGYTLASVY
+663 SWSNQEYGYSRASVY

-795 IKHIGTYRRLVEE
+795 IKHIGTYHRYVEE

-816 HLLKLQFNDYLTVGW
+816 QLLKLQLNEYLTVGW
-831 SLPIHLVFCA
+831 SLPMHLAFCA

>member
-49 EELRY
+49 EEQRY
-54 DTYGEWDAAVYSPE
+54 DTYGEWDAAIYSPE

-74 DEHIQG
+74 DEHIQDC
-80 WGTAQVY
+80 GTAQVY

-104 DESLLAIGRLAVQSG
+104 DESLLAIGRIAVQSG
-119 KFPTEDN
+119 KFPTEDD
-126 EIAIEADILSDLGYD
+126 EIAIEADILSSLGYD

-309 AVGSLA
+309 AAGSLA

-327 TGGFY
+327 TGDFY
-332 IAIPAVLIAGILMLW
+332 ISIPAVLIAGILMLW

-369 HQHFDAIGNF
+369 QERFLL
-379 FRADRR
+379 RADRR
-385 QRKQKRLGLL
+385 QRKQKQLGLL
-395 LLSSASVSAVLFC
+395 MLSSASVLAVLFC
-408 YGESLAPIYID
+408 YGESLAPVYID
-419 DTWSQTNS
+419 DTWSKMSS
-427 YTIAQESPNHFITDK
+427 YGITKGEQNDYISDK
-442 YIDNIKRLP
+442 YIENVKCFP
-451 GIEKVVAWRI
+451 GIEEVVAWRN
-461 LSGTLEFPD
+461 LAVTLEFPD
-470 MEKNPFSALLTEHL
+470 MEKNPFRALLAQNF
-484 YGARPWSDTE
+484 YGPRPWEGAE
-494 DIYGESIS
+494 DSYGENIS
-502 EGGPEGLWCYIY
+502 ADGSEGLWCYVY

-523 FFQYVDEEID
+523 FFRYVDAEID

-541 SVLLYIPYNE
+541 VVLLYIPYNQ
-551 ETGVELGGKLYQ
+551 ETGVDLAGRLYQ
-563 EFGVEPGDVITA
+563 DFGVEPGDVITA
-575 VNYGR
+575 VNYGL
-580 GELSEDGSG
+580 GELSEDGTG
-589 QIWTEDGVK
+589 QVWTEDGAK
-598 TYEPYEELTAV
+598 PYEPYEKLTAV

-624 WRASYLTISSTN
+624 FQDPYLMIPATN
-636 YYSVIASDAFAKRLT
+636 YYSIVASDAFAKRLT
-651 ETDRDGIELGDG
+651 ETDKDGIHLIDG
-663 SWSNQEYGYTLASVY
+663 SWSNQEYGYSRASIY

-759 IGMSRRRLRVQLAAK
+759 IGMSRMRLRVQLAAK

-795 IKHIGTYRRLVEE
+795 IKHIGTYHRYVEE

-816 HLLKLQFNDYLTVGW
+816 QLLKLQLNEYLTVGW
-831 SLPIHLVFCA
+831 SLPMHLAFCA